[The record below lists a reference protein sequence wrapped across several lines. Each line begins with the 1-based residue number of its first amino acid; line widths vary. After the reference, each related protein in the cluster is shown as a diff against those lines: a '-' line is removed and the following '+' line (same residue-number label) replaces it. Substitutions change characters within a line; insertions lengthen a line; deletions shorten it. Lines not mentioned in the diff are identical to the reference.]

1 MLKLLNKR
9 LSNTADPI
17 KNPMAY
23 FASLVAKFKRGTLD
37 LYAIEQEE
45 AKEIEAQ
52 YQVLDRELQRIKRE
66 RQGYCDQVDAEMK
79 KKGLDDSVIPDFIK
93 IAQQMQLAD
102 PIRAIEIRV
111 NEINSDPIVIKRNAM
126 AQA

>member
-9 LSNTADPI
+9 LGNTADPI

-23 FASLVAKFKRGTLD
+23 FASLVAKFKQGTLD

-45 AKEIEAQ
+45 AKQIEAH
-52 YQVLDRELQRIKRE
+52 YQIFYGE
-66 RQGYCDQVDAEMK
+66 RQQLRDKKNQICDQVYAEIK
-79 KKGLDDSVIPDFIK
+79 KQGLDKSVIEDFIK
-93 IAQQMQLAD
+93 IAEQMQLAD
-102 PIRAIEIRV
+102 PIRAIEARIT
-111 NEINSDPIVIKRNAM
+111 EINSDPIVIKRDEM